1 MEEILLSIKK
11 LTKYVVVNVNIQN
24 VKTYYL
30 LFHFRMFPEPMSLVL
45 WFSDS

>member
-1 MEEILLSIKK
+1 MEEIYCCQT